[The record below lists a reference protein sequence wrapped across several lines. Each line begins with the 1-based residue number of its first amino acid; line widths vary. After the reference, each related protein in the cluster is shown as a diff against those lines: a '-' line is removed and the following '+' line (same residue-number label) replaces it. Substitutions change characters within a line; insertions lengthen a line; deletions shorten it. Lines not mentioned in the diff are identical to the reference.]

1 MDFDCES
8 DNTDD
13 IYEVERILEAKKKDG
28 RVIYKVRWEG
38 YGSEEDSWEP
48 SENLLTCQEL
58 VERYWVQ
65 RKESY
70 KKRGRKPKR
79 LKEVAGEDS
88 DTDEGNR
95 KDQNDDDVEMSTPPE
110 KRRRGRPPKNRR
122 LETDSGAGTE
132 ESEGIAAKRKRG
144 RPAKDEE
151 PFPQYGPSDYL
162 LLDLDE
168 IAPLGL
174 TRQASKELALVSLR
188 KKQEFSPVGDAILE
202 IQGASDE
209 TSSNT
214 KEERDE
220 DSKAN
225 ETSNVDPST
234 VYSEQDDF
242 QVIEISS
249 QSTDDERENL
259 PQESEPAIEKEWIV
273 ISSQSDSE
281 SEQGNLQLE
290 LSRNTTKKKKEE
302 SNIRNT
308 ETETSLGKKERKTKV
323 RESFSVENQSEAKK
337 SDSDSSGDNFS
348 PISFSIESRT
358 KALQGEIDNV
368 LPNLDDNEMV
378 TGKDSDE
385 LAQET
390 DVNSN
395 EVKSSLLRPD
405 VSSKLSLSKMR
416 TLGKSM
422 KVKNQVDERLRN
434 PNDTKGSVDLSPSLD
449 ANGNSNKTD
458 GVLSSETSQPLVR
471 SSIDENKIEE
481 ARGTQRDTDILEIS
495 ATRSSL
501 DGDVSQL
508 NNRVTMKRHVDME
521 NRMKGKAKRTEGR
534 PKSRRE
540 FKRPLLTDKPSA
552 IHPNSNGAGGSAGV
566 MTDSLGKKTDKQH
579 IVASTTAAD
588 LLPRQNNTKSVALM
602 DGDLIGAIIQDSGK
616 DDESKNKPV
625 TSKQDNIDGKTH
637 NGTQG
642 DGENGRILDSGM
654 EDISEGEDD
663 LSDFEFDLD
672 DFSPH
677 SFFNEVE
684 EAIVSDRAPSPA
696 AEPLILSWTALKQAI
711 RDGDTMLVRRALA
724 VPGFNPDT
732 IDTASGMTLLMWAA
746 TCGKDDIVKLLLKK
760 GAGVNTDQKRTGMT
774 ALMHAAEQGFPETV
788 QILLE
793 CGAHINWQ
801 QPAGETALM
810 RACKKGHEE
819 VVGVLLKHGVDTKV
833 QSNYEQT
840 AIQIAVRNQYFEIQN
855 LLSEHEK
862 SMENT
867 LQAALG
873 KCLESA
879 GTLRLPL
886 VMPYRCIAPG
896 EKDRET
902 FLIKYNSNK
911 APPGTKVVLFCVK
924 ADFYGDEVCLSFCG
938 DNGVRS
944 ILLNSSIQYPLVQGN
959 RSVYPLSLDSE
970 LPSNELTVETHLI
983 KSRLIVCVANVSP
996 TNGDS

>member
-95 KDQNDDDVEMSTPPE
+95 KDQNDDDGEMSTPPE

-188 KKQEFSPVGDAILE
+188 KKQEFSPVADSE

-214 KEERDE
+214 KEERDD

-225 ETSNVDPST
+225 ETSNVDPIT

-302 SNIRNT
+302 SNTRST
-308 ETETSLGKKERKTKV
+308 ETETSLGKKERTTKM

-422 KVKNQVDERLRN
+422 KVKNLVDEKLRN

-566 MTDSLGKKTDKQH
+566 MTDSLAKKTDKQH

-602 DGDLIGAIIQDSGK
+602 DGDLIGAIIQDSSK

-625 TSKQDNIDGKTH
+625 TSKQSNIDGKTH

-746 TCGKDDIVKLLLKK
+746 TCGKDDIVRLLLKK

-862 SMENT
+862 SMDNT

>member
-188 KKQEFSPVGDAILE
+188 KKQEFSPVGDAISE

-225 ETSNVDPST
+225 ETSNFDPST

-302 SNIRNT
+302 SNTRNT

>member
-13 IYEVERILEAKKKDG
+13 IYEVERILEAKKK
-28 RVIYKVRWEG
+28 
-38 YGSEEDSWEP
+38 
-48 SENLLTCQEL
+48 
-58 VERYWVQ
+58 
-65 RKESY
+65 
-70 KKRGRKPKR
+70 KR

-95 KDQNDDDVEMSTPPE
+95 KDQNDDDGEMSTPPE

-122 LETDSGAGTE
+122 FETDSGAGTE

-188 KKQEFSPVGDAILE
+188 KKQEFSPVADSE
-202 IQGASDE
+202 IQDASDE

-290 LSRNTTKKKKEE
+290 LSRNTRKKKKEE
-302 SNIRNT
+302 SNTRST
-308 ETETSLGKKERKTKV
+308 ETETSLGKKERTTKMK
-323 RESFSVENQSEAKK
+323 ESFSVENQSEAKK
-337 SDSDSSGDNFS
+337 SDNDSSGDNFS
-348 PISFSIESRT
+348 PLSFSIESRT

-434 PNDTKGSVDLSPSLD
+434 PNDTKGSVDFSPSLD

-458 GVLSSETSQPLVR
+458 GVLSSETSQPLFR
-471 SSIDENKIEE
+471 SSIDENKIDE

-625 TSKQDNIDGKTH
+625 TSKQSNIDGKTH

-711 RDGDTMLVRRALA
+711 RDGDTLLVRRALA

-746 TCGKDDIVKLLLKK
+746 TCGKDDIVRLLLKK

-862 SMENT
+862 SMDNT

>member
-1 MDFDCES
+1 M
-8 DNTDD
+8 
-13 IYEVERILEAKKKDG
+13 
-28 RVIYKVRWEG
+28 
-38 YGSEEDSWEP
+38 
-48 SENLLTCQEL
+48 
-58 VERYWVQ
+58 
-65 RKESY
+65 
-70 KKRGRKPKR
+70 
-79 LKEVAGEDS
+79 AGEDS
-88 DTDEGNR
+88 DTDEENR
-95 KDQNDDDVEMSTPPE
+95 KDQNDDNSEMTALPE
-110 KRRRGRPPKNRR
+110 KRKRGRPPKNRK

-144 RPAKDEE
+144 RPAKDDEL
-151 PFPQYGPSDYL
+151 FPPYGPSDYL

-174 TRQASKELALVSLR
+174 TRQASKEIALVSLR
-188 KKQEFSPVGDAILE
+188 KKQEFSPVEDSNTE
-202 IQGASDE
+202 IPSASDD

-220 DSKAN
+220 DSEGN
-225 ETSNVDPST
+225 ETSNTKLKT

-259 PQESEPAIEKEWIV
+259 SQESEPVITKECIV

-281 SEQGNLQLE
+281 SGEGNLLLE
-290 LSRNTTKKKKEE
+290 LSGNTKLKNKKEQ
-302 SNIRNT
+302 SNVQSA
-308 ETETSLGKKERKTKV
+308 ETGNNLGKKRRTTRM
-323 RESFSVENQSEAKK
+323 RESFSAENQNKAKK
-337 SDSDSSGDNFS
+337 SYSDSSGDNFP
-348 PISFSIESRT
+348 PIDFNIESRT
-358 KALQGEIDNV
+358 RALQDEIDNGS
-368 LPNLDDNEMV
+368 PILDDNEMV
-378 TGKDSDE
+378 TGKDFDE
-385 LAQET
+385 PAHET

-395 EVKSSLLRPD
+395 EVKSLLPRTEM
-405 VSSKLSLSKMR
+405 SSKLSLSRMR
-416 TLGKSM
+416 TLRKSIR
-422 KVKNQVDERLRN
+422 VKNQGDEKLRDH
-434 PNDTKGSVDLSPSLD
+434 NDTKRSMDLSLTLD
-449 ANGNSNKTD
+449 ANGNSSKTD
-458 GVLSSETSQPLVR
+458 GALSLGTSQPLVR
-471 SSIDENKIEE
+471 NSIGENNIKEVS
-481 ARGTQRDTDILEIS
+481 RMQRDTENSEHS
-495 ATRSSL
+495 ATRRSL
-501 DGDVSQL
+501 EGNVSQV
-508 NNRVTMKRHVDME
+508 NNLGRVTMKRRSDME

-540 FKRPLLTDKPSA
+540 CKRPLSTDKPSVM
-552 IHPNSNGAGGSAGV
+552 HPNSNVAGSSAGV
-566 MTDSLGKKTDKQH
+566 VNDFQGKTTDKRH
-579 IVASTTAAD
+579 IVASTAAAD
-588 LLPRQNNTKSVALM
+588 LLPMQNNTKSAVLM

-616 DDESKNKPV
+616 DDESKNRPV
-625 TSKQDNIDGKTH
+625 SSKQSKGDGKTQ
-637 NGTQG
+637 NVKQG
-642 DGENGRILDSGM
+642 DGENGKILDSGM

-672 DFSPH
+672 DYSPH

-684 EAIVSDRAPSPA
+684 DASVSDRAPSPA
-696 AEPLILSWTALKQAI
+696 VEPLNLSWTALKQAI
-711 RDGDTMLVRRALA
+711 REGNTLLARRALA

-746 TCGKDDIVKLLLKK
+746 TCGKDDIVRLLLRK
-760 GAGVNTDQKRTGMT
+760 GAGVNTDQKTTGMT

-840 AIQIAVRNQYFEIQN
+840 AIQIALRNQYFEIQD

-862 SMENT
+862 SLEST

-873 KCLESA
+873 KCLGSA
-879 GTLRLPL
+879 GTLRPPL
-886 VMPYRCIAPG
+886 IMPYRCIAPG

-902 FLIKYNSNK
+902 FPIKYNSNK

-924 ADFYGDEVCLSFCG
+924 TDFYGGEVCLSFCG

-959 RSVYPLSLDSE
+959 RSVYLLNLDSE
-970 LPSNELTVETHLI
+970 LPSNELIVETHLV
-983 KSRLIVCVANVSP
+983 KSRLIVCAANVSP

>member
-1 MDFDCES
+1 
-8 DNTDD
+8 
-13 IYEVERILEAKKKDG
+13 
-28 RVIYKVRWEG
+28 
-38 YGSEEDSWEP
+38 
-48 SENLLTCQEL
+48 
-58 VERYWVQ
+58 
-65 RKESY
+65 
-70 KKRGRKPKR
+70 
-79 LKEVAGEDS
+79 
-88 DTDEGNR
+88 
-95 KDQNDDDVEMSTPPE
+95 MSTPPE

-188 KKQEFSPVGDAILE
+188 KKQEFSPVADSE

-209 TSSNT
+209 ISSNT

-220 DSKAN
+220 DSKEN

-234 VYSEQDDF
+234 VCSEQDDF

-302 SNIRNT
+302 SNTRST
-308 ETETSLGKKERKTKV
+308 ETETSLGKKERTTKM

-378 TGKDSDE
+378 IGKDSDE

-434 PNDTKGSVDLSPSLD
+434 PNDTKGNVDLSPSLD
-449 ANGNSNKTD
+449 TNGNSNKTD

-540 FKRPLLTDKPSA
+540 FKRPLLTDKPSV

-625 TSKQDNIDGKTH
+625 TSKQSNIDGKTH

-642 DGENGRILDSGM
+642 DGENGRILVSFSWNEILLFKHFILLFFPQWDHM
-654 EDISEGEDD
+654 QIS
-663 LSDFEFDLD
+663 SCFQVRY
-672 DFSPH
+672 S
-677 SFFNEVE
+677 SFRIFPIK
-684 EAIVSDRAPSPA
+684 A
-696 AEPLILSWTALKQAI
+696 AI
-711 RDGDTMLVRRALA
+711 R
-724 VPGFNPDT
+724 
-732 IDTASGMTLLMWAA
+732 
-746 TCGKDDIVKLLLKK
+746 
-760 GAGVNTDQKRTGMT
+760 
-774 ALMHAAEQGFPETV
+774 
-788 QILLE
+788 
-793 CGAHINWQ
+793 
-801 QPAGETALM
+801 
-810 RACKKGHEE
+810 
-819 VVGVLLKHGVDTKV
+819 
-833 QSNYEQT
+833 Y
-840 AIQIAVRNQYFEIQN
+840 
-855 LLSEHEK
+855 
-862 SMENT
+862 
-867 LQAALG
+867 
-873 KCLESA
+873 
-879 GTLRLPL
+879 
-886 VMPYRCIAPG
+886 
-896 EKDRET
+896 
-902 FLIKYNSNK
+902 
-911 APPGTKVVLFCVK
+911 
-924 ADFYGDEVCLSFCG
+924 
-938 DNGVRS
+938 
-944 ILLNSSIQYPLVQGN
+944 
-959 RSVYPLSLDSE
+959 
-970 LPSNELTVETHLI
+970 
-983 KSRLIVCVANVSP
+983 
-996 TNGDS
+996 